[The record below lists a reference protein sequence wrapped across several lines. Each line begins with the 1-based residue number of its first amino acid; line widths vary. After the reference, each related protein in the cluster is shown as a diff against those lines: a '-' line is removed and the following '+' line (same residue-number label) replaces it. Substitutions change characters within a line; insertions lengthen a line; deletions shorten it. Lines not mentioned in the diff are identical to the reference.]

1 VTNFMSDINVPG
13 MAGLAEGARLLAA
26 ACIGILVVAVQ
37 RWTRREHPLTRS
49 MEQAHVLLCL
59 AGALTMLIVGD
70 SLPRAFGIAGAAA
83 IVRFRTP
90 VEDPRDITVLFLL
103 MALGMSAGL
112 GLASVAAVGTLFVCA
127 CLLLLPHSQSEPPRS
142 MKVAL
147 VAEGRQFP
155 TTHVSKVFRTPDR
168 GGATRVLARRSRGRA
183 LPRVPGSRDVARRGQ
198 RPAARRW
205 NGRHHIGVVGSVEE
219 GSVISWNSSM
229 CTSGADLLGPR

>member
-1 VTNFMSDINVPG
+1 MPG
-13 MAGLAEGARLLAA
+13 TAGLAEGARLLAA

-127 CLLLLPHSQSEPPRS
+127 CLLLLRHSQSEPPRS

-155 TTHVSKVFRTPDR
+155 STHVSKVFAAHQIAVEPLEFSHGAHAAVRYRAFMDR
-168 GGATRVLARRSRGRA
+168 ETSLDEVSAQLLDGGT
-183 LPRVPGSRDVARRGQ
+183 
-198 RPAARRW
+198 
-205 NGRHHIGVVGSVEE
+205 VGITSV
-219 GSVISWNSSM
+219 SWEASKK
-229 CTSGADLLGPR
+229 GL

>member
-1 VTNFMSDINVPG
+1 VTNFISDIHLPG
-13 MAGLAEGARLLAA
+13 IAGLAEGASLLAA

-127 CLLLLPHSQSEPPRS
+127 CLLLLRHSQSEPPRS

-155 TTHVSKVFRTPDR
+155 TTHVSKVFAAHQIAVEPLEFSHGAHAAVRYRAFMGRETSLDEVSAQLLN
-168 GGATRVLARRSRGRA
+168 GGT
-183 LPRVPGSRDVARRGQ
+183 
-198 RPAARRW
+198 
-205 NGRHHIGVVGSVEE
+205 VGITSV
-219 GSVISWNSSM
+219 SWEASKK
-229 CTSGADLLGPR
+229 GL

>member
-13 MAGLAEGARLLAA
+13 IAGLAEGASLLSA

-112 GLASVAAVGTLFVCA
+112 GLVSVAAVGTLVVCA

-155 TTHVSKVFRTPDR
+155 STHVSKVFAAHQIAVEPLEFSHGAHAAVRYRAFMDR
-168 GGATRVLARRSRGRA
+168 QTSLDEVSAQLLDGGTVGIASVSWETSKRG
-183 LPRVPGSRDVARRGQ
+183 L
-198 RPAARRW
+198 
-205 NGRHHIGVVGSVEE
+205 
-219 GSVISWNSSM
+219 
-229 CTSGADLLGPR
+229 

>member
-1 VTNFMSDINVPG
+1 VTNFISDIHLPG
-13 MAGLAEGARLLAA
+13 IAGLAEGIRLLAA

-127 CLLLLPHSQSEPPRS
+127 CLLLLRHSQSEPPRS

-155 TTHVSKVFRTPDR
+155 STHVSKVFAAHQIAVEPLEFSHGAHAAVRYRAFMDR
-168 GGATRVLARRSRGRA
+168 ETSLDEVSAQLLDGGT
-183 LPRVPGSRDVARRGQ
+183 
-198 RPAARRW
+198 
-205 NGRHHIGVVGSVEE
+205 VGITSV
-219 GSVISWNSSM
+219 SWEASKK
-229 CTSGADLLGPR
+229 GL

>member
-1 VTNFMSDINVPG
+1 VTNFMSDINMSG
-13 MAGLAEGARLLAA
+13 IAGLAEGASLLAA
-26 ACIGILVVAVQ
+26 AAIGILVVAVQ

-112 GLASVAAVGTLFVCA
+112 GLVSVAAVGTLFVCA
-127 CLLLLPHSQSEPPRS
+127 CLLLLRHSQAEPPRS

-155 TTHVSKVFRTPDR
+155 STHVSKVFAAHQIAVEPLEFSHGAHAAVRYRAFMDR
-168 GGATRVLARRSRGRA
+168 ETSLDEVSAQLLDGGT
-183 LPRVPGSRDVARRGQ
+183 
-198 RPAARRW
+198 
-205 NGRHHIGVVGSVEE
+205 VGITSV
-219 GSVISWNSSM
+219 SWEASKK
-229 CTSGADLLGPR
+229 GL